1 MTKNII
7 DDEYA
12 VRSGLQIFDSR
23 RNAHAEK
30 DRRVATSVLDPVQ
43 EKFYEDLLSA
53 ATARKAEGK
62 KPTPMFRC
70 VIIRPNKDGAPEKR
84 EIEFAVLDPD
94 NVNMIENLM
103 DKMEA
108 PRGRGRKPGDGGG
121 DGGAAPAEG
130 ATTTTTTEATE
141 PKAVVA
147 EEPKTEP
154 KAPVVAEELKVEE
167 TKAKVAKAAD
177 ATKEPVAKAE
187 AKVAEVKQ
195 VKAEEAV
202 DEAKLVGAMFNGDDD
217 EA

>member
-62 KPTPMFRC
+62 KPTPMLRC

-94 NVNMIENLM
+94 NVTMIENLM

-108 PRGRGRKPGDGGG
+108 PRGRGRKPGDASGGNEG
-121 DGGAAPAEG
+121 QAPAEG
-130 ATTTTTTEATE
+130 AAEATE
-141 PKAVVA
+141 TKAPEVKEKPA
-147 EEPKTEP
+147 EEA
-154 KAPVVAEELKVEE
+154 KAKPAEEVKVEE
-167 TKAKVAKAAD
+167 TKAKVAKAAE

-187 AKVAEVKQ
+187 AKTAEVKQ
-195 VKAEEAV
+195 AKAEEAI
-202 DEAKLVGAMFNGDDD
+202 DEAKLVGAMFSGDDD